1 MFPSTQPRTWNR
13 NSINVPWKLLFMI
26 FPLIFLQSRHSKLC
40 GAEDFHMVTFYPLKT
55 LFTFLNLPIYSHD
68 SKTFPLAYKH
78 SLSLCFT
85 GITISAASPLNTDL
99 SHNITYPLLMK
110 SQLTEQI
117 FGGSSGRRYN
127 KKNYCIYLFILS
139 LSWCQY
145 FLTGI

>member
-1 MFPSTQPRTWNR
+1 MFHENCFSWFFL
-13 NSINVPWKLLFMI
+13 SLFSSHVI
-26 FPLIFLQSRHSKLC
+26 VNLVLP
-40 GAEDFHMVTFYPLKT
+40 EDFHMVTLSPLKT
-55 LFTFLNLPIYSHD
+55 LFTSLNSPIYSHD
-68 SKTFPLAYKH
+68 SKTFPLAYKQ

-127 KKNYCIYLFILS
+127 KRNYCIYLFILS